1 MKNNRIIL
9 AVVLA
14 AAALASVACASTKPV
29 QYGPHLVFDG
39 VVLTGSP
46 DALEQAFEQKG
57 YSRFGMGS
65 PDFIG
70 RYARQAVVLHIERAF
85 AARQTGVNITVR
97 RELSEMEP
105 GLSWEVRQLERQL
118 RKDYGEPAKRTGED
132 GTEVYVYPV
141 PEGQNVTF
149 SVTKAPQDCGDW
161 TIHMSSR

>member
-1 MKNNRIIL
+1 MKKKRIIVAL
-9 AVVLA
+9 IMA
-14 AAALASVACASTKPV
+14 AAALASAACASIKPV
-29 QYGPHLVFDG
+29 QYGPNLMFDG
-39 VVLTGSP
+39 VVLAGSP

-70 RYARQAVVLHIERAF
+70 RYAHQAVVLHIERAF

-97 RELSEMEP
+97 RELSELEP

-118 RKDYGEPAKRTGED
+118 RKDYGEPERSVGED